1 MKLTPLQQTVL
12 GLFLIISTLYGCAT
26 TAHNPPDPFEKFNRG
41 VFAFNE
47 SVDKALL
54 KPVAQ
59 TYKAITPKAVDKG
72 VTNFFGNISDVV
84 TIVNDLLQLKFN
96 QAILD
101 SGRVF
106 INSTVGLLGL
116 VDLATEFGLPK
127 HSEDFG
133 QTLGHWGIHSGPY
146 LVLPLLGP
154 SSVRDL
160 SGRSVDIFF
169 DPRTYLKDEGVRD
182 FFFSTMGIYIVDV
195 RADLL
200 DMEQIIEAAALDK
213 YTYIRDAY
221 LRQRE
226 YMVYDGHPPQVNS
239 ADEDDL
245 FKDLEEESQNTVP
258 QEESPATDRR
268 KSEPALG
275 SPLFEKEETTP

>member
-1 MKLTPLQQTVL
+1 MKLTPLHRILL
-12 GLFLIISTLYGCAT
+12 GLLLIISTLYGCAT
-26 TAHNPPDPFEKFNRG
+26 TAHNPDPFEKFNRG

-59 TYKAITPKAVDKG
+59 TYKAITPKTVDKG

-96 QAILD
+96 QAVLD

-106 INSTVGLLGL
+106 INSTIGLLGL

-133 QTLGHWGIHSGPY
+133 QTLGYWGIQSGPY
-146 LVLPLLGP
+146 LILPLLGP

-160 SGRSVDIFF
+160 SGRSIDIFF

-226 YMVYDGHPPQVNS
+226 YVVYDGRPPQTNF

-245 FKDLEEESQNTVP
+245 FKDLEDESQNTVP
-258 QEESPATDRR
+258 QEESPVIDRR

-275 SPLFEKEETTP
+275 SPLFEKEEKNP